1 MCFMDK
7 PIPVTSMARG
17 KVIGKTLIKIGAT
30 RSKGALKKM
39 LSSENHKQ
47 SIQNDTHEETAK
59 IIIEALGELKG
70 VSVKIAQQVMVALPF
85 LPQNYLEHIGKSFN
99 AVPPINR
106 ALIRKIIKQ
115 ELNGYPEEIFETFE
129 STPFGSASLGQVHK
143 AEYKGK
149 TVAVK
154 VQYPG
159 IANSIHTDMGMVKFM
174 LERFAKGQNIDHLV
188 EEINQRL
195 YEEVDYC
202 FEATNVMFFKNNI
215 SHSNVVVPH
224 VYPELSTSKVLTYS
238 YIEGCSL
245 MDFLKSKPTQKQRN
259 HYAQILFDTFFS
271 TLYQLNAIHADPNPG
286 NFIFMKDGNL
296 GLIDFG
302 CIKYVDHQFLV
313 QYNQLHLSL
322 INGEDEDE
330 IVRQYA
336 NLKMIDQSDLQTMR
350 AFYQEIIKP
359 LDSIYIEILKEDRYD
374 FGEDHSFS
382 KRGFETILEVQKK
395 QTHSVHKF
403 NQEYLFLNRTLLG
416 YYTLFEQL
424 NAQIDTR
431 SAKALMKAFQGE
443 NNG

>member
-1 MCFMDK
+1 
-7 PIPVTSMARG
+7 MARG

-39 LSSENHKQ
+39 LSSDQNKQ
-47 SIQNDTHEETAK
+47 SIQYHTHEETAK

-70 VSVKIAQQVMVALPF
+70 VSVKIAQQVMLALPF

-115 ELNGYPEEIFETFE
+115 ELNGYPEEIFETFDT
-129 STPFGSASLGQVHK
+129 TPFGSASLGQVHK
-143 AEYKGK
+143 AEYKGE

-174 LERFAKGQNIDHLV
+174 LQRFAKGQNIDHLI

-202 FEATNVMFFKNNI
+202 FEANNVIFFKNTVVHPNI
-215 SHSNVVVPH
+215 VIPNI
-224 VYPELSTSKVLTYS
+224 YPELSTSKVLVCS

-245 MDFLKSKPTQKQRN
+245 MDFLKSKPAQTQRN

-271 TLYQLNAIHADPNPG
+271 TLYQLKAIHADPNPG
-286 NFIFMKDGNL
+286 NFIFMQDGKL

-302 CIKYVDHQFLV
+302 CIKYVDHQFLT
-313 QYNQLHLSL
+313 QYNHLHLSL
-322 INGEDEDE
+322 IHGEKEDE

-336 NLKMIDQSDLQTMR
+336 NLKMIDQSDIETMR
-350 AFYQEIIKP
+350 AFYREIIQP
-359 LDSIYIEILKEDRYD
+359 LDSLYIEVLKEDFYD
-374 FGEDHSFS
+374 FGEEHAFS
-382 KRGFETILEVQKK
+382 KRGFETILDVQKK

-416 YYTLFEQL
+416 YYTLFEQM

-431 SAKALMKAFQGE
+431 YAKTVMKTFQGE
-443 NNG
+443 NHA

>member
-1 MCFMDK
+1 
-7 PIPVTSMARG
+7 MARG

-30 RSKGALKKM
+30 RSKDALKKM
-39 LSSENHKQ
+39 LSSDHHKQ
-47 SIQNDTHEETAK
+47 SIQDETHEETAK

-115 ELNGYPEEIFETFE
+115 ELNGYPEEIFESFE
-129 STPFGSASLGQVHK
+129 ATPFGSASLGQVHK
-143 AEYKGK
+143 AKYKGK

-174 LERFAKGQNIDHLV
+174 LERFAKGQNIDHLI
-188 EEINQRL
+188 EEINRRL

-202 FEATNVMFFKNNI
+202 FEANNVMFFKNAITHPNI
-215 SHSNVVVPH
+215 VIPR
-224 VYPELSTSKVLTYS
+224 VYKELSTSKVLVCS
-238 YIEGCSL
+238 YLEGNSL

-271 TLYQLNAIHADPNPG
+271 TLYQLKAIHADPNPG
-286 NFIFMKDGNL
+286 NFIFMQNGNL

-302 CIKYVDHQFLV
+302 CIKYVDHQFLA
-313 QYNQLHLSL
+313 QYNHLHLSL
-322 INGEDEDE
+322 IYGEKEDE

-336 NLKMIDQSDLQTMR
+336 NLKMIDQSDLETMR

-359 LDSIYIEILKEDRYD
+359 LDSIYIEILKEDHYD
-374 FGEDHSFS
+374 FGTDHSFS

-424 NAQIDTR
+424 SAQIDTR
-431 SAKALMKAFQGE
+431 SAKALMKEYQGK

>member
-1 MCFMDK
+1 MDK
-7 PIPVTSMARG
+7 PIPITSMARG
-17 KVIGKTLIKIGAT
+17 KVIGKTLLKIGAT
-30 RSKGALKKM
+30 HSKGALKKI

-47 SIQNDTHEETAK
+47 SIQDETHEETAK

-70 VSVKIAQQVMVALPF
+70 ISVKIAQQVMVALPF

-115 ELNGYPEEIFETFE
+115 ELGSYPEEIFESFE
-129 STPFGSASLGQVHK
+129 AIPFGSASLGQVHK
-143 AEYKGK
+143 AKYKGE

-159 IANSIHTDMGMVKFM
+159 IANSIHSDMGMVKFM
-174 LERFAKGQNIDHLV
+174 LERFAKGHNIDHLI
-188 EEINQRL
+188 EEINRRL

-202 FEATNVMFFKNNI
+202 FEADNVMFFKNAITHPNI
-215 SHSNVVVPH
+215 VIPRA
-224 VYPELSTSKVLTYS
+224 YKDLSTSKVLVCSCVEGYS
-238 YIEGCSL
+238 LI
-245 MDFLKSKPTQKQRN
+245 DFLTSKPTQTQRN

-271 TLYQLNAIHADPNPG
+271 TLYELKAIHADPNPG
-286 NFIFMKDGNL
+286 NFIFMQNGDL
-296 GLIDFG
+296 GVIDFG
-302 CIKYVDHQFLV
+302 CIKYVDQEFLTH
-313 QYNQLHLSL
+313 YNHLHLSL
-322 INGEDEDE
+322 IYGENEDE

-336 NLKMIDQSDLQTMR
+336 NLKMIDQSDIETMR
-350 AFYQEIIKP
+350 AFYQEIIRP
-359 LDSIYIEILKEDRYD
+359 LDSLYIEILKEDYYD
-374 FGEDHSFS
+374 FGADHSFS
-382 KRGFETILEVQKK
+382 KRGFETILDIQKK

-416 YYTLFEQL
+416 YYTLFEQM

-431 SAKALMKAFQGE
+431 FAKTVMKTFQGE

>member
-1 MCFMDK
+1 
-7 PIPVTSMARG
+7 MARG

-39 LSSENHKQ
+39 LSSDHHKQ
-47 SIQNDTHEETAK
+47 SIQDETHETTAK

-115 ELNGYPEEIFETFE
+115 ELNSYPEEIFESFE
-129 STPFGSASLGQVHK
+129 TTPFGSASLGQVHK
-143 AEYKGK
+143 AQYKGE

-174 LERFAKGQNIDHLV
+174 LERFAKGQNIDHLI

-195 YEEVDYC
+195 YEEIDYC
-202 FEATNVMFFKNNI
+202 FEANNVMFFKNTI
-215 SHSNVVVPH
+215 THPSIVIPR
-224 VYPELSTSKVLTYS
+224 VYPELSTSKVLVCS
-238 YIEGCSL
+238 YIEGSSL
-245 MDFLKSKPTQKQRN
+245 MDFLKSNPTQKQRN

-271 TLYQLNAIHADPNPG
+271 TLSELKAIHADPNPG
-286 NFIFMKDGNL
+286 NFIFMQNGNL

-302 CIKYVDHQFLV
+302 CIKYVDHQFLTH
-313 QYNQLHLSL
+313 YNYLHLSL
-322 INGEDEDE
+322 INGEEEDE

-336 NLKMIDQSDLQTMR
+336 NLKMIDQSDLETMR

-359 LDSIYIEILKEDRYD
+359 LDSLYIEILKEDHYD
-374 FGEDHSFS
+374 FGADHSFS
-382 KRGFETILEVQKK
+382 KRGFETILDVQKK
-395 QTHSVHKF
+395 RTHSVHKF

-416 YYTLFEQL
+416 YYTLFEQM
-424 NAQIDTR
+424 NAQIDTKC
-431 SAKALMKAFQGE
+431 AKTLMKVFQGE

>member
-1 MCFMDK
+1 MDK
-7 PIPVTSMARG
+7 PIPITRMARG

-39 LSSENHKQ
+39 LSSKNHKQ
-47 SIQNDTHEETAK
+47 SIQDETHESTAK

-70 VSVKIAQQVMVALPF
+70 VSVKIAQQVMLALPF

-115 ELNGYPEEIFETFE
+115 ELGSYPEEIFESFE
-129 STPFGSASLGQVHK
+129 GTPFGSASLGQVHK
-143 AEYKGK
+143 AQYKGE

-174 LERFAKGQNIDHLV
+174 LERFAKGQNIDHLI

-202 FEATNVMFFKNNI
+202 FEANNVMFFKNTIMHPNI
-215 SHSNVVVPH
+215 VIPR
-224 VYPELSTSKVLTYS
+224 VYPELSTSKVLVCS
-238 YIEGCSL
+238 YVEGSSL

-271 TLYQLNAIHADPNPG
+271 TLYELKAIHADPNPG
-286 NFIFMKDGNL
+286 NFIFMQNGNL

-302 CIKYVDHQFLV
+302 CIKYVDHQFLTH
-313 QYNQLHLSL
+313 YNYLHLSL
-322 INGEDEDE
+322 INGEEEDE

-336 NLKMIDQSDLQTMR
+336 NLKMIDQSDLETMR
-350 AFYQEIIKP
+350 TFYQEIIKP
-359 LDSIYIEILKEDRYD
+359 LDSLYIEILKEDHYD

-382 KRGFETILEVQKK
+382 KRGFETILDVQKK

-416 YYTLFEQL
+416 YYTLFEQM
-424 NAQIDTR
+424 NAQISTHFAR
-431 SAKALMKAFQGE
+431 TLMKQCQGE
-443 NNG
+443 NHE

>member
-1 MCFMDK
+1 MDK
-7 PIPVTSMARG
+7 PIPITSMARG
-17 KVIGKTLIKIGAT
+17 KVIGTTLLKIGAT
-30 RSKGALKKM
+30 HSKGALKKI

-47 SIQNDTHEETAK
+47 SIQDETHEETAK

-70 VSVKIAQQVMVALPF
+70 ISVKIAQQVMVALPF

-115 ELNGYPEEIFETFE
+115 ELGSYPEEIFESFE
-129 STPFGSASLGQVHK
+129 ATPFGSASLGQVHK
-143 AEYKGK
+143 AEYKGE

-159 IANSIHTDMGMVKFM
+159 IANSIHSDMGMVKFM
-174 LERFAKGQNIDHLV
+174 LERFAKGHNIDHLI
-188 EEINQRL
+188 EEINRRL

-202 FEATNVMFFKNNI
+202 FEADNVMFFKNAITHPNI
-215 SHSNVVVPH
+215 VIPR
-224 VYPELSTSKVLTYS
+224 VYKDLSTSKVLVCSYVEGYS
-238 YIEGCSL
+238 LI
-245 MDFLKSKPTQKQRN
+245 DFLTSKPTQTQRN
-259 HYAQILFDTFFS
+259 HYAQLLFDTFFS
-271 TLYQLNAIHADPNPG
+271 TLYQIKAIHADPNPG
-286 NFIFMKDGNL
+286 NFIFMQNGNL

-302 CIKYVDHQFLV
+302 CIKYGEHQFLA
-313 QYNQLHLSL
+313 QYNHLHLSL
-322 INGEDEDE
+322 IYGEKEDE

-336 NLKMIDQSDLQTMR
+336 NLKMIDQGDIKTMR

-359 LDSIYIEILKEDRYD
+359 LDSLYIEVLKEDFYD
-374 FGEDHSFS
+374 FGADHSFS
-382 KRGFETILEVQKK
+382 KRGFETILDIQKK

-416 YYTLFEQL
+416 YYTLFEQM

-431 SAKALMKAFQGE
+431 FAKTVMKTFQGE

>member
-1 MCFMDK
+1 
-7 PIPVTSMARG
+7 
-17 KVIGKTLIKIGAT
+17 
-30 RSKGALKKM
+30 
-39 LSSENHKQ
+39 
-47 SIQNDTHEETAK
+47 
-59 IIIEALGELKG
+59 
-70 VSVKIAQQVMVALPF
+70 
-85 LPQNYLEHIGKSFN
+85 
-99 AVPPINR
+99 
-106 ALIRKIIKQ
+106 
-115 ELNGYPEEIFETFE
+115 
-129 STPFGSASLGQVHK
+129 
-143 AEYKGK
+143 
-149 TVAVK
+149 
-154 VQYPG
+154 
-159 IANSIHTDMGMVKFM
+159 MGMVKFM
-174 LERFAKGQNIDHLV
+174 LQRFAKGQNIDHLV

-195 YEEVDYC
+195 FEEVDYC
-202 FEATNVMFFKNNI
+202 FEANNVMFFKNNI
-215 SHSNVVVPH
+215 VHPNVVVPH
-224 VYPELSTSKVLTYS
+224 VYPELSTSKVLVCS

-245 MDFLKSKPTQKQRN
+245 MDFLKLKPTQKQRN
-259 HYAQILFDTFFS
+259 HYAQVLFDTFFS
-271 TLYQLNAIHADPNPG
+271 TLYQLSAIHADPNPG

-313 QYNQLHLSL
+313 QYNHLHLSL

-336 NLKMIDQSDLQTMR
+336 NLKMIDPNDLETMR

-374 FGEDHSFS
+374 FGTDHSFS

-424 NAQIDTR
+424 GAQIDTR
-431 SAKALMKAFQGE
+431 SAKALMKEYQGK

>member
-1 MCFMDK
+1 MDK
-7 PIPVTSMARG
+7 PIPITRMARG
-17 KVIGKTLIKIGAT
+17 KVIGKTLLKIGAT

-39 LSSENHKQ
+39 LSSKNHKQ
-47 SIQNDTHEETAK
+47 SIQDETHETTAK

-115 ELNGYPEEIFETFE
+115 ELGSYPEEIFESFE
-129 STPFGSASLGQVHK
+129 ATPFGSASLGQVHK
-143 AEYKGK
+143 AKYKGE

-159 IANSIHTDMGMVKFM
+159 IANSIHSDMGMVKFM
-174 LERFAKGQNIDHLV
+174 LERFAKGQNIDHLI
-188 EEINQRL
+188 EEINRRL

-202 FEATNVMFFKNNI
+202 FEADNVMFFKNAITHPNI
-215 SHSNVVVPH
+215 VIPR
-224 VYPELSTSKVLTYS
+224 VYKDLSTSKVLVCS
-238 YIEGCSL
+238 YVEGYSL
-245 MDFLKSKPTQKQRN
+245 MDFLTSKPTQTQRN

-271 TLYQLNAIHADPNPG
+271 TLYQIKAIHADPNPG
-286 NFIFMKDGNL
+286 NFIFMQNGDL
-296 GLIDFG
+296 GVIDFG
-302 CIKYVDHQFLV
+302 CIKYVDQEFLTH
-313 QYNQLHLSL
+313 YNHLHLSL
-322 INGEDEDE
+322 IYGENEDE

-336 NLKMIDQSDLQTMR
+336 NLKMIDQSDIETMR
-350 AFYQEIIKP
+350 AFYQEIIRP
-359 LDSIYIEILKEDRYD
+359 LDSLYIEILKEDYYD
-374 FGEDHSFS
+374 FGADHSFS
-382 KRGFETILEVQKK
+382 KRGFETILDIQKK

-416 YYTLFEQL
+416 YYTLFEQM

-431 SAKALMKAFQGE
+431 FAKTVMKTFQGE

>member
-1 MCFMDK
+1 MDK
-7 PIPVTSMARG
+7 PIPITRMARG
-17 KVIGKTLIKIGAT
+17 QVIGKTLLKIGAT

-39 LSSENHKQ
+39 LSSKNHKQ
-47 SIQNDTHEETAK
+47 SIQDETHETTAK

-115 ELNGYPEEIFETFE
+115 ELGSYPEEIFESFE
-129 STPFGSASLGQVHK
+129 ATPFGSASLGQVHK
-143 AEYKGK
+143 AKYKGE

-159 IANSIHTDMGMVKFM
+159 IANSIHSDMGMVKFM
-174 LERFAKGQNIDHLV
+174 LERFAKGQNIDHLI
-188 EEINQRL
+188 EEINRRL

-202 FEATNVMFFKNNI
+202 FEADNVMFFKNAITHPNI
-215 SHSNVVVPH
+215 VIPR
-224 VYPELSTSKVLTYS
+224 VYKDLSTSKVLVCS
-238 YIEGCSL
+238 YVEGYSL
-245 MDFLKSKPTQKQRN
+245 MDFLTSKPTQTQRN

-271 TLYQLNAIHADPNPG
+271 TLYQIKAIHADPNPG
-286 NFIFMKDGNL
+286 NFIFMQNGDL
-296 GLIDFG
+296 GVIDFG
-302 CIKYVDHQFLV
+302 CIKYVDQEFLTH
-313 QYNQLHLSL
+313 YNHLHLSL
-322 INGEDEDE
+322 IYGENEDE

-336 NLKMIDQSDLQTMR
+336 NLKMIDQSDIETMR
-350 AFYQEIIKP
+350 AFYQEIIRP
-359 LDSIYIEILKEDRYD
+359 LDSLYIEILKEDYYD
-374 FGEDHSFS
+374 FGADHSFS
-382 KRGFETILEVQKK
+382 KRGFETILDIQKK

-416 YYTLFEQL
+416 YYTLFEQM

-431 SAKALMKAFQGE
+431 FAKTVMKTFQGE

>member
-1 MCFMDK
+1 
-7 PIPVTSMARG
+7 MARG
-17 KVIGKTLIKIGAT
+17 KVIGKTLLKIGAT

-39 LSSENHKQ
+39 LSSKNHKQ
-47 SIQNDTHEETAK
+47 SIQDETHETTAK

-115 ELNGYPEEIFETFE
+115 ELGSYPEEIFESFE
-129 STPFGSASLGQVHK
+129 ATPFGSASLGQVHK
-143 AEYKGK
+143 AKYKGE

-159 IANSIHTDMGMVKFM
+159 IANSIHSDMGMVKFM
-174 LERFAKGQNIDHLV
+174 LERFAKGQNIDHLI
-188 EEINQRL
+188 EEINRRL

-202 FEATNVMFFKNNI
+202 FEADNVMFFKNAITHPNI
-215 SHSNVVVPH
+215 VIPR
-224 VYPELSTSKVLTYS
+224 VYKDLSTSKVLVCS
-238 YIEGCSL
+238 YVEGYSL
-245 MDFLKSKPTQKQRN
+245 MDFLTSKPTQTQRN

-271 TLYQLNAIHADPNPG
+271 TLYQIKAIHADPNPG
-286 NFIFMKDGNL
+286 NFIFMQNGDL
-296 GLIDFG
+296 GVIDFG
-302 CIKYVDHQFLV
+302 CIKYVDQEFLTH
-313 QYNQLHLSL
+313 YNHLHLSL
-322 INGEDEDE
+322 IYGENEDE

-336 NLKMIDQSDLQTMR
+336 NLKMIDQSDIETMR
-350 AFYQEIIKP
+350 AFYQEIIRP
-359 LDSIYIEILKEDRYD
+359 LDSLYIEILKEDYYD
-374 FGEDHSFS
+374 FGADHSFS
-382 KRGFETILEVQKK
+382 KRGFETILDIQKK

-416 YYTLFEQL
+416 YYTLFEQM

-431 SAKALMKAFQGE
+431 FAKTVMKTFQGE

>member
-1 MCFMDK
+1 MDK
-7 PIPVTSMARG
+7 PIPITSMARG
-17 KVIGKTLIKIGAT
+17 KVIGKTLIKIGANH
-30 RSKGALKKM
+30 SKGAIRKM
-39 LSSENHKQ
+39 LSSEHEQK
-47 SIQNDTHEETAK
+47 SIQNKTHEETAK

-70 VSVKIAQQVMVALPF
+70 VSVKIAQQVMLALPF
-85 LPQNYLEHIGKSFN
+85 LPQNYLEHISKTFN

-115 ELNGYPEEIFETFE
+115 ELNGYPEEIFDSFE

-143 AEYKGK
+143 AEYKGE

-174 LERFAKGQNIDHLV
+174 LQRFAKGQNIDHLV

-195 YEEVDYC
+195 FEEVDYC
-202 FEATNVMFFKNNI
+202 FEANNVMFFKNNI
-215 SHSNVVVPH
+215 VHPNIVVPH
-224 VYPELSTSKVLTYS
+224 VYPELSTSKVLVCS
-238 YIEGCSL
+238 YIEGYSL
-245 MDFLKSKPTQKQRN
+245 MVFLKSKPTQKQRN
-259 HYAQILFDTFFS
+259 HYAQVLFDTFFS

-286 NFIFMKDGNL
+286 NFIFMKDGDL

-313 QYNQLHLSL
+313 QYNHLHLSL

-336 NLKMIDQSDLQTMR
+336 NLKMIDQSDFETMR

-374 FGEDHSFS
+374 FGTDHSFS

-424 NAQIDTR
+424 GAQIDTR
-431 SAKALMKAFQGE
+431 SAKALMKEYQGK